1 MRYVRKCSIIPAA
14 TAHFHAII
22 SEPPGGRVF
31 PLYMNTFT
39 NNNSV
44 DACLNICAEYGY
56 RAAGLEYSYQ
66 CCE

>member
-1 MRYVRKCSIIPAA
+1 MLCVREYPTIPGA
-14 TAHFHAII
+14 TAQFYAII
-22 SEPPGGRVF
+22 SEPPNARVF

-44 DACLNICAEYGY
+44 TACLNLCAQYGY
-56 RAAGLEYSYQ
+56 PAAGLEYSYQ